1 MNEYVLAYTIN
12 LNEFIVKIYHLD
24 NSNQYVSQETIDGMI
39 PYLNNLAVNDVLD
52 TASSLEGIIQTEV
65 YDLSN
70 NLILACGLVN
80 E

>member
-24 NSNQYVSQETIDGMI
+24 SNNQYVSQETIDGLI

-70 NLILACGLVN
+70 NLILACGLVT
-80 E
+80 

>member
-12 LNEFIVKIYHLD
+12 LNEFVVKLYHLD
-24 NSNQYVSQETIDGMI
+24 SNNRYVSQETIDGMI
-39 PYLNNLAVNDVLD
+39 PYLNNIATAHDVLE

-70 NLILACGLVN
+70 NLILACGLVT
-80 E
+80 

>member
-24 NSNQYVSQETIDGMI
+24 SNNQYVSQETIDGLI

-52 TASSLEGIIQTEV
+52 TASTLEGIIQTEV

>member
-24 NSNQYVSQETIDGMI
+24 SNNQYVSQETIDGLI
-39 PYLNNLAVNDVLD
+39 PYLNNLSVNDVLD
-52 TASSLEGIIQTEV
+52 TASTLEGIIQTEV

>member
-24 NSNQYVSQETIDGMI
+24 SNNQYVSQETIDGLI

-52 TASSLEGIIQTEV
+52 TASSLEGIVQTEV

-70 NLILACGLVN
+70 NLILSCGLVN

>member
-1 MNEYVLAYTIN
+1 MNEYALAYTIN

-24 NSNQYVSQETIDGMI
+24 SSNQYVNQETIDGLI

-52 TASSLEGIIQTEV
+52 TASSLEGIVQTEV

-70 NLILACGLVN
+70 NLILSCGLVT
-80 E
+80 

>member
-24 NSNQYVSQETIDGMI
+24 NSNQYVNQETIDGLI

-52 TASSLEGIIQTEV
+52 TASSLEGIVQTEV

-70 NLILACGLVN
+70 NLILSCGLVT
-80 E
+80 

>member
-12 LNEFIVKIYHLD
+12 LNEFVVKIYHLD
-24 NSNQYVSQETIDGMI
+24 SNNQYVSQETIDALI

-52 TASSLEGIIQTEV
+52 TASTLEGIIQTEV

>member
-24 NSNQYVSQETIDGMI
+24 SNNQYVSQETIDGLI
-39 PYLNNLAVNDVLD
+39 PYLNNLAINDVLD
-52 TASSLEGIIQTEV
+52 TASSLEGIVQTEV

-70 NLILACGLVN
+70 NLILACGLVT
-80 E
+80 

>member
-1 MNEYVLAYTIN
+1 MNEYILAYTIN

-24 NSNQYVSQETIDGMI
+24 NSNQYVSQETIDGLI

-52 TASSLEGIIQTEV
+52 TISSLEGIVQTEV

-70 NLILACGLVN
+70 NLIVACGLVT
-80 E
+80 

>member
-24 NSNQYVSQETIDGMI
+24 SNNQYVSQETIDALI

-52 TASSLEGIIQTEV
+52 TASTLEGIIQTEV